1 MSRSTSWGQQG
12 CHIGTDFL
20 PLVHGVIKR
29 LEEER
34 ARRQSWENGC
44 LPVPSPLRAYWNRG
58 GCWRVILVVSGIS
71 DSVFKFYNWPD
82 PWPTTNSSSFSGAG
96 LSVTLQLGWGT
107 PVTRRKITY
116 HISYRRPS
124 RTDLPLKYIV
134 GHAIMLSGCHGTAF
148 WSTLFLT
155 FIVLSLLVPPPVTA
169 FFSLA
174 NDFVDPSYILSGKY
188 KNQTQVAQ
196 QTLIA
201 WANELNVQAP
211 WSVTNKTY
219 VAPSGDKHDYMSW
232 SPYWW
237 PDCSRVG
244 NTTNLSDGIF
254 YNAMAWGLQSDRGST
269 VYSRSAV
276 NFINT
281 WFLNPDTKMN
291 PNLDYAQII
300 RGPHQ
305 WQGSQ
310 YGLIKCSKSGDSDLK
325 CFPKI
330 ASAILILR
338 DGKAPDWTPNIDTG
352 MASWAKEYIN
362 WLQTSAQGINESRST
377 NNHGTFYENQLAA
390 LKLISGD
397 VTGANQNARAY
408 FSNQYL
414 NQISANGKQPLEL
427 ARTRPYHY
435 SAFNIAGMIT
445 NGRIAAYTGN
455 SSVWNLPSLSGA
467 TIKTAVD
474 YAITMKASAT
484 NETSAIDEL
493 TPYIAAVASIYGD
506 PNEWVAVR
514 GMGGVESA
522 IENGLVIT
530 IVVVVIIIII
540 GNGYELLQ
548 YVEF

>member
-1 MSRSTSWGQQG
+1 
-12 CHIGTDFL
+12 
-20 PLVHGVIKR
+20 
-29 LEEER
+29 
-34 ARRQSWENGC
+34 
-44 LPVPSPLRAYWNRG
+44 
-58 GCWRVILVVSGIS
+58 
-71 DSVFKFYNWPD
+71 
-82 PWPTTNSSSFSGAG
+82 
-96 LSVTLQLGWGT
+96 
-107 PVTRRKITY
+107 
-116 HISYRRPS
+116 
-124 RTDLPLKYIV
+124 
-134 GHAIMLSGCHGTAF
+134 
-148 WSTLFLT
+148 
-155 FIVLSLLVPPPVTA
+155 
-169 FFSLA
+169 
-174 NDFVDPSYILSGKY
+174 
-188 KNQTQVAQ
+188 
-196 QTLIA
+196 
-201 WANELNVQAP
+201 
-211 WSVTNKTY
+211 
-219 VAPSGDKHDYMSW
+219 
-232 SPYWW
+232 
-237 PDCSRVG
+237 
-244 NTTNLSDGIF
+244 
-254 YNAMAWGLQSDRGST
+254 MAWGLQSDRGST

-310 YGLIKCSKSGDSDLK
+310 YGLIDLK

-338 DGKAPDWTPNIDTG
+338 EGKAPDWTPDIDTG
-352 MASWAKEYIN
+352 MASWAKQYIN
-362 WLQTSAQGINESRST
+362 WLQTSAQGINESRSK

-414 NQISANGKQPLEL
+414 NQISADGKQPLEL

-455 SSVWNLPSLSGA
+455 SSVWDLPSLSGA

-474 YAITMKASAT
+474 YAITMNASAT

-506 PNEWVAVR
+506 PNGKYKSQLDTMQSGWQSEAWVVWNQPLKMDLSSPSSSSSSSLAT
-514 GMGGVESA
+514 GTNSSSTSSSEKSMGVNLLLA
-522 IENGLVIT
+522 LMGLLM
-530 IVVVVIIIII
+530 
-540 GNGYELLQ
+540 GCFLQ
-548 YVEF
+548 